1 MIMAKSGKGYK
12 ISSSSKIARE
22 IVGKIIESGEI
33 CKMIAKVSFCNGN
46 WTSNEYDWN
55 EDTERRNDFLQE
67 IYLMLILYCDKN
79 PQRIIDMHCRGELPK
94 YISGIVYCQYT
105 GSKNF
110 YATRYKNKWF
120 NRRISLD
127 IDNLKIGG
135 ASWDEIHED

>member
-1 MIMAKSGKGYK
+1 MGAKKYK
-12 ISSSSKIARE
+12 ISPDAAIARE
-22 IVGKIIESGEI
+22 IVEKIIESGEV
-33 CKMIAKVSFCNGN
+33 CKMIAKVSFCSGN
-46 WTSNEYDWN
+46 WNSEDYDWI

-67 IYLMLILYCDKN
+67 IYLMLVQFCDRD
-79 PQRIIDMHCRGELPK
+79 PQRVINLQCKGELLK

-127 IDNLKIGG
+127 SIDDIKVGG
-135 ASWDEIHED
+135 AAWDEIHGD